1 MTTSAPKVN
10 QVLKVRRSAVGID
23 KSAAY
28 AWAVCKGVNK
38 KFARIVLLNDKSF
51 TECQNTLTVKF
62 EHIWLVKASARAALE
77 RKRLAQKAKDID
89 DDDALINELL
99 DPSPDKLWDNP
110 VKYHSPRL
118 IDGLSCVAEATMK
131 HGTKLMLVHGGVTD
145 FTADAIV
152 NAANEG
158 CLGGGG
164 IDGRINDLGGS
175 VLAEARLA
183 LPILDPWGHP
193 YGVKRCST
201 GDAKITVAGD
211 LACKHVIHA
220 VGPRFCYYPPFDD
233 DLALLH
239 NAYMNALMRAKET
252 GLTKVAF
259 CILSAGIFRGGCS
272 LRNVVDAGI
281 KAVAANTYD
290 GLESVSFC
298 AFTPQEQSDL
308 EAVVFG
314 VCTEGDR

>member
-1 MTTSAPKVN
+1 MTASAALRVE
-10 QVLKVRRSAVGID
+10 QVLKVRKSAVGID
-23 KSAAY
+23 RSTAY
-28 AWAVCKGVNK
+28 AWAVCKGINK
-38 KFARIVLLNDKSF
+38 KSARIVVLNDKSF
-51 TECQNTLTVKF
+51 TEWDNTFTVKL
-62 EHIWLVKASARAALE
+62 ENLWLVKASARAAVE
-77 RKRLAQKAKDID
+77 RKRLALKLKNIEE
-89 DDDALINELL
+89 DAAFWGELL
-99 DPSPDKLWDNP
+99 ESPDKPLDNL
-110 VKYHSPRL
+110 VKYPSPRL

-164 IDGRINDLGGS
+164 IDGRICDLGGS

-183 LPILDPWGHP
+183 LPVLDGCSS
-193 YGVKRCST
+193 KRCNT

-220 VGPRFCYYPPFDD
+220 VGPSFGYMPPFDD

-239 NAYMNALMRAKET
+239 DAYMNALMRAKET

-259 CILSAGIFRGGCS
+259 CVLSAGIFRGGCS
-272 LRNVVDAGI
+272 LHSVVEEGI
-281 KAVAANTYD
+281 KAIAANTYD

-298 AFTPQEQSDL
+298 AFTPQEKSAL

-314 VCTEGDR
+314 AEEDE